1 LTSEEEKRLLVLAA
15 IAKMGGAGTK
25 KMVLDAIAADNW
37 MQYSEY
43 DLQLRASRKE
53 LNWRNDLAFIRSHL
67 VRHQHLSSEL
77 NNWTLTESGRVYAS
91 TLLSQ
96 AFEHNILQH
105 IQASA
110 LPLLAQVFDMV
121 SLSDAAALEGETTG
135 FEGKQVQ
142 RWVNSYERD
151 SGLRRAAIRIHGTT
165 CMACDFDFGT
175 RYGSLGV
182 GFIEVHHTV
191 PVSSLGGSAPINP
204 ADDLVVL
211 CSNCHSI
218 VHRRKGKPLSI
229 AELRSLLST
238 RSEIRPDS

>member
-1 LTSEEEKRLLVLAA
+1 MTSEEEKRLLVLAA

-25 KMVLDAIAADNW
+25 KMVLDAIEADKW
-37 MQYSEY
+37 MQHSEY

-77 NNWTLTESGRVYAS
+77 NNWTLTQGGRNYAA

-96 AFEHNILQH
+96 AFEHEILQH
-105 IQASA
+105 IRAEA
-110 LPLLAQVFDMV
+110 LPYMAQVFAMV
-121 SLSDAAALEGETTG
+121 SLSDTDALERETTG

-151 SGLRRAAIRIHGTT
+151 SGLRSAAIRIHGTA

-175 RYGSLGV
+175 RYGSLGT
-182 GFIEVHHTV
+182 GFIEVHHIV
-191 PVSSLGGSAPINP
+191 PVSTLGGSALINP
-204 ADDLVVL
+204 ANDLVVL

-218 VHRRKGKPLSI
+218 VHRRKGTPLSI
-229 AELRSLLST
+229 AELRSLLRMS
-238 RSEIRPDS
+238 SELQ